1 MALTQVAAG
10 LLAGSITSSQI
21 TSVSAS
27 TLTGTQTLPKGTL
40 PTGSVLQVVQATT
53 ASDISTTQNSPPV
66 ATGFTATITPISA
79 SNKILV
85 MVNGGNF
92 FNNTSNG
99 EAWTY
104 MYRSIGGGAYSV
116 LSAPFNV
123 ILDIAGA
130 YGVSLRATHSISVLD
145 SPATTSAII
154 YQPYM
159 ATNGT
164 GRAYFNTPSPVVT
177 MTLVEISA

>member
-1 MALTQVAAG
+1 MALTQVASG
-10 LLAGSITSSQI
+10 LIA
-21 TSVSAS
+21 SVSGAS
-27 TLTGTQTLPKGTL
+27 LTGTQNIPKATL

-66 ATGFTATITPISA
+66 ATGFTATITPTSA

-85 MVNGGNF
+85 MLNGGNF
-92 FNNTSNG
+92 FNNTNNG

-104 MYRSIGGGAYSV
+104 IYRSIGGGAYSI
-116 LSAPFNV
+116 LPAPFNQ

-130 YGVSLRATHSISVLD
+130 YNANLRISHSISVLD

-177 MTLVEISA
+177 MTLMEISA